1 MNDGQNTVDNNVYDN
16 SQYTSGNFILNND
29 FQSPTAT
36 NERQN
41 VFINSAIMEN
51 EVQYSDE
58 QTATEANDYSNISMG
73 QYVQTDI
80 TNYQVQNQQVDMS
93 QAQAMP
99 VVQQNMIDYQTM
111 NTQVPMQQNVVY
123 QQQTNAYQAQM
134 PVVQTDIGMDMY
146 QNANLMQT
154 QAMPVVQQDANVY
167 QNNNM
172 LQQNNMGYSQP
183 QIANVPYPTP
193 GIQPNNVYQS
203 PNLPQPMV
211 SSQAPVVQNIY
222 QIDSSVQAM
231 GMQQQMP
238 QQNMMYQQQQVTPSS
253 YPALGSINSPYQNN
267 NMMQTNFQTGQ
278 TAYQNTG
285 ATQIGRMNTYQT
297 RMNKPSNSS
306 YTPEKKKFKFGNFL
320 LLLIFIAVIAFG
332 IYYFFLQGNG
342 SYTGFANLNA
352 IYESNKLIRV
362 HSDGLAGYI
371 KTNGDVVISPQ
382 YQRSTDF
389 YGGYAAVKLPDE
401 DNYKVIDEKG
411 EVVFQLETSAAP
423 EYLLD
428 YDIWILD
435 NCIYNNKME
444 KVVSN
449 VKDESMGLFSFVD
462 EANSKVGIVD
472 HKGEVLYETTGTEI
486 EIDYNYL
493 YEDDVYF
500 IVQVSGSPDA
510 IVRKNTKKIVYT
522 ATEGTFIE
530 SEGDSIYV
538 VDSNGAEKYIY
549 IEDGKVLHEFT
560 DAFYVRMHN
569 AEKKI
574 LKIARLYPLED
585 YYFDV
590 TSGVQVAEV
599 DELRSYE
606 LDEEVNGY
614 KEISCETDDN
624 YEGLMKDDEII
635 LECKYDAVAFL
646 EEKLFSY
653 IKNRRFREYV
663 LLRED
668 EKAIIYDLVF
678 KKEVFSVESVDK
690 IGGGD
695 GTIFLVFYADK
706 DSDNTKDVVYNLMSG
721 KTMEFS
727 AGEYLF
733 LAGTNYFAAYNGETN
748 TAEYYNAKMKNIYSS
763 SNYISM

>member
-1 MNDGQNTVDNNVYDN
+1 MNDGQNVVNNN
-16 SQYTSGNFILNND
+16 NQYTSGNFIPNDYQTAVDNSSNNTRKS
-29 FQSPTAT
+29 F
-36 NERQN
+36 
-41 VFINSAIMEN
+41 FINPAPEDEN
-51 EVQYSDE
+51 VQNSE
-58 QTATEANDYSNISMG
+58 QMNTVTNDYSNISMG
-73 QYVQTDI
+73 QYVQTDT
-80 TNYQVQNQQVDMS
+80 TNYQVNQVGNQQTEMMQV
-93 QAQAMP
+93 MP
-99 VVQQNMIDYQTM
+99 TVQQNMMGYQTM
-111 NTQVPMQQNVVY
+111 DSQVPMQQNAMY
-123 QQQTNAYQAQM
+123 QQQTNAYQTQM
-134 PVVQTDIGMDMY
+134 PVTQTDMGMATY
-146 QNANLMQT
+146 QNTNLTQT
-154 QAMPVVQQDANVY
+154 QAMSVVGQDTNVY

-172 LQQNNMGYSQP
+172 MQQNSVGYTQP
-183 QIANVPYPTP
+183 QVASVPYPTP

-211 SSQAPVVQNIY
+211 SNQAPVAQNIY
-222 QIDSSVQAM
+222 QIDTSAQTM
-231 GMQQQMP
+231 GMQQQIP
-238 QQNMMYQQQQVTPSS
+238 QQNMMYQQQQVTPNS
-253 YPALGSINSPYQNN
+253 YPALGSINNPYQNN

-297 RMNKPSNSS
+297 RMNKPSSS

-320 LLLIFIAVIAFG
+320 LLLIFIAVVAFG

-342 SYTGFANLNA
+342 SYTGFANLKA
-352 IYESNKLIRV
+352 IYDPNKLIRV

-371 KTNGDVVISPQ
+371 KTNGDVVVSPQ

-389 YGGYAAVKLPDE
+389 YGGYAAVKMPDE

-411 EVVFQLETSAAP
+411 EVVFQLETSAHP

-449 VKDESMGLFSFVD
+449 VRDERMGLFSFVD

-493 YEDDVYF
+493 SEDDVYF
-500 IVQVSGSPDA
+500 IVYVSGSPDV
-510 IVRKNTKKIVYT
+510 IIRKNTKKVVYT
-522 ATEGTFIE
+522 APEGSSIE
-530 SEGDSIYV
+530 SEGDSIYLV
-538 VDSNGAEKYIY
+538 ETADAEKYLY
-549 IEDGKVLHEFT
+549 VEDGKVLHEFT

-569 AEKKI
+569 VEKKI
-574 LKIARLYPLED
+574 LKIARLYPLDD

-599 DELRSYE
+599 EQVSSYDLE
-606 LDEEVNGY
+606 EEVNGY

-668 EKAIIYDLVF
+668 EKVILYDLVF
-678 KKEVFSVESVDK
+678 KKEVYSIDGVDRV
-690 IGGGD
+690 GGGED
-695 GTIFLVFYADK
+695 TIFLFLYADD

-727 AGEYLF
+727 AGEYMF
-733 LAGTNYFAAYNGETN
+733 LAGTNYFAAYNGESN
-748 TAEYYNAKMKNIYSS
+748 TAEYYNSKMKNIYSS